1 MGELSGHSKAL
12 FPLYCI
18 REQKQ
23 EENKLCKNLFSGTV
37 ESVNPLGE
45 QVKLL
50 VNKLL

>member
-12 FPLYCI
+12 FSLYHI

-23 EENKLCKNLFSGTV
+23 EENELCKIFCGTV
-37 ESVNPLGE
+37 ESVNTLGE
-45 QVKLL
+45 KVKLL